1 MSLTQNLGRWRVVDC
16 TERHRLACRRP
27 GEIYSWQISED
38 ESDYYNAPSTCRSPY
53 QFDVPH
59 TALENAHLLA
69 ALQNDGRRSPDEV
82 IYIDLNSI
90 NIQECWVSG
99 PNGTCPYLSTD
110 DTDRIRI
117 VVVPTVA
124 AVIIFVLAALTF
136 FVKCAA
142 NRREN
147 KRGRRRR
154 LLGGWEYEGV
164 PS

>member
-1 MSLTQNLGRWRVVDC
+1 MQITR
-16 TERHRLACRRP
+16 
-27 GEIYSWQISED
+27 EIYSWQISED

-110 DTDRIRI
+110 DSDRIRI